1 LKNEYPDIFSFAS
14 EISSLRKENLKVK
27 PRIFFI
33 SLVFITATVI
43 FFAPTHSKATQSAT
57 IWAWCMSDT
66 SAPTVYFGG
75 PFDSG
80 ITAKTPTF
88 NALSLGRQFAEYI
101 KGRFDTKGDPSSV
114 TTASCGHGVN
124 SVDQAAASQRMREVM
139 AQLRQQNKQVLEV
152 SDWNYIRDEV
162 AIRASFNAPR
172 GQGDYVNVEGGLPPD
187 HMYCVTD
194 TFNNTVYY
202 ADLIKLTN
210 PSINPSRD
218 YFRFL
223 QQKYSYKGNF
233 NCSAINEQ
241 QAKLYLNARLAG
253 ARAGGKQ
260 VVSTG
265 WPPADFRT
273 TTEAQNDRYKDND
286 QPAQRPNANQPT
298 RPTQAQAINAIS
310 MQAAASCSHDP
321 AMGRVY
327 SCNCLQVKIHDYLAQ
342 HPAEI
347 LSATPT
353 AASLLGGTA
362 YQPETCINDPVA
374 RTLARETASSAG
386 FKSPAALN
394 CAAEKFVAALH
405 ANPVPSKAQAEL
417 DGAIKAC
424 KQ

>member
-1 LKNEYPDIFSFAS
+1 MKT
-14 EISSLRKENLKVK
+14 
-27 PRIFFI
+27 RIFFV

-88 NALSLGRQFAEYI
+88 NALSLGRQFAEYL
-101 KGRFDTKGDPSSV
+101 KGRYDIKGDPSGV
-114 TTASCGHGVN
+114 AAASCGHGVN
-124 SVDQAAASQRMREVM
+124 SIDQVAASQRMRDVM
-139 AQLRQQNKQVLEV
+139 AQMRQQNKQVLEL

-162 AIRASFNAPR
+162 AIQAAFNAPR
-172 GQGDYVNVEGGLPPD
+172 GQGDYVNVEGGLPPN

-223 QQKYSYKGNF
+223 QQKYSFKGNF

-265 WPPADFRT
+265 WPPANFSAT
-273 TTEAQNDRYKDND
+273 AEVPNDRYKDND
-286 QPAQRPNANQPT
+286 QAAQRPNGNQS
-298 RPTQAQAINAIS
+298 RPTQAQAINAIT
-310 MQAAASCSHDP
+310 MQALATCSHDP
-321 AMGRVY
+321 VMGRAY
-327 SCNCLQVKIHDYLAQ
+327 ICTCLQTRIHDYLAH
-342 HPAEI
+342 HPSE
-347 LSATPT
+347 LVSGTPT
-353 AASLLGGTA
+353 TLLGTTA
-362 YQPETCINDPVA
+362 YQPETCLNDLVA
-374 RTLARETASSAG
+374 KTVARETANSAG
-386 FKSPAALN
+386 LKSPAAGN

-405 ANPVPSKAQAEL
+405 ANPSPSKAQAEL

-424 KQ
+424 RQ

>member
-1 LKNEYPDIFSFAS
+1 M
-14 EISSLRKENLKVK
+14 K
-27 PRIFFI
+27 PRVFFI

-43 FFAPTHSKATQSAT
+43 FFAPTHSEATQSAT
-57 IWAWCMSDT
+57 IWVWCMSDT

-88 NALSLGRQFAEYI
+88 NALSLGRQFAEYL
-101 KGRFDTKGDPSSV
+101 KGRYDIKGDPSGV
-114 TTASCGHGVN
+114 AAASCGHGVN
-124 SVDQAAASQRMREVM
+124 SVDEAAASQRMRDVM
-139 AQLRQQNKQVLEV
+139 AKMRQQNKQVLEL

-162 AIRASFNAPR
+162 AIKASFNAPR

-223 QQKYSYKGNF
+223 QQKYSFKGNF

-241 QAKLYLNARLAG
+241 QAKMYLNARLAG
-253 ARAGGKQ
+253 ARAGGKK

-265 WPPADFRT
+265 WPPANFIPT
-273 TTEAQNDRYKDND
+273 AEVPNDRYKDND
-286 QPAQRPNANQPT
+286 QPAQRPNANQSS
-298 RPTQAQAINAIS
+298 PTQAQAINAIS
-310 MQAAASCSHDP
+310 MQALSSCAHEP
-321 AMGRVY
+321 VMGRVY
-327 SCNCLQVKIHDYLAQ
+327 TCTCLQIRIHDYLAH
-342 HPAEI
+342 HPAE
-347 LSATPT
+347 LVNGTPT
-353 AASLLGGTA
+353 TLFGSTA
-362 YQPETCINDPVA
+362 YQPETCLNDPVA
-374 RTLARETASSAG
+374 RTVALETANSAG
-386 FKSPAALN
+386 LKSRPKLD

-417 DGAIKAC
+417 DSAIKAC
-424 KQ
+424 RQ

>member
-1 LKNEYPDIFSFAS
+1 MHTRLF
-14 EISSLRKENLKVK
+14 L
-27 PRIFFI
+27 I
-33 SLVFITATVI
+33 SLLLIIASI
-43 FFAPTHSKATQSAT
+43 ILCAPTHSKATQSAT
-57 IWAWCMSDT
+57 IWVWCMSDD
-66 SAPTVYFGG
+66 SARTVYFAG

-88 NALSLGRQFAEYI
+88 NSLSLGRQFAEYI
-101 KGRFDTKGDPSSV
+101 KGRYDTKGDPSGV
-114 TTASCGHGVN
+114 AAASCGHGVN
-124 SVDQAAASQRMREVM
+124 SIDQTAASQRMRDVM
-139 AQLRQQNKQVLEV
+139 AQTRQQNKQVVEV

-162 AIRASFNAPR
+162 AIKASFSPHQN
-172 GQGDYVNVEGGLPPD
+172 GDYVNVEGGLPPD

-223 QQKYSYKGNF
+223 QQKYSFKGNF

-265 WPPADFRT
+265 WPPANFSA

-286 QPAQRPNANQPT
+286 QPAQSKTT
-298 RPTQAQAINAIS
+298 RPTQAQAINALS
-310 MQAAASCSHDP
+310 MQASASCSHDP

-327 SCNCLQVKIHDYLAQ
+327 SCNCLQTKIHDYLAQ

-353 AASLLGGTA
+353 AASLLAETA
-362 YQPETCINDPVA
+362 YQPQECLNDPVA
-374 RTLARETASSAG
+374 KTLALETANSLG
-386 FKSPAALN
+386 LKSRAVLN

-405 ANPVPSKAQAEL
+405 ANPTPSRAQAEL

-424 KQ
+424 R

>member
-1 LKNEYPDIFSFAS
+1 MHTRL
-14 EISSLRKENLKVK
+14 LL
-27 PRIFFI
+27 I
-33 SLVFITATVI
+33 SLLLIIASVI
-43 FFAPTHSKATQSAT
+43 LFDPTHSKATQSAT

-66 SAPTVYFGG
+66 TPTVYFGG

-80 ITAKTPTF
+80 MTTKTPTF
-88 NALSLGRQFAEYI
+88 NALSLGRQFAEYL
-101 KGRFDTKGDPSSV
+101 KGRYDTKGDPRISA
-114 TTASCGHGVN
+114 ASCGTGVN
-124 SVDQAAASQRMREVM
+124 STDQAAASQRMRDVM
-139 AQLRQQNKQVLEV
+139 AQMRQQNQQVLEV

-162 AIRASFNAPR
+162 AIQAAFNAPR

-187 HMYCVTD
+187 HMYCVTE

-202 ADLIKLTN
+202 ADIIKLIN

-223 QQKYSYKGNF
+223 QQKYSFKGNF
-233 NCSAINEQ
+233 NCSAINER

-265 WPPADFRT
+265 WPPANFST
-273 TTEAQNDRYKDND
+273 TAEVPSDRNKDND
-286 QPAQRPNANQPT
+286 QPVQKPDANQS
-298 RPTQAQAINAIS
+298 RPTQAQTINAIS
-310 MQAAASCSHDP
+310 MQALASCAHDP

-327 SCNCLQVKIHDYLAQ
+327 TCTCLQIKIHDYLAQ
-342 HPAEI
+342 HRAEI

-353 AASLLGGTA
+353 AASLLAETA
-362 YQPETCINDPVA
+362 YQPENCLNDPVA
-374 RTLARETASSAG
+374 KTLALETASSAG
-386 FKSPAALN
+386 MKSHAALN

-405 ANPVPSKAQAEL
+405 ANPTPSRAQAEL

-424 KQ
+424 RQ